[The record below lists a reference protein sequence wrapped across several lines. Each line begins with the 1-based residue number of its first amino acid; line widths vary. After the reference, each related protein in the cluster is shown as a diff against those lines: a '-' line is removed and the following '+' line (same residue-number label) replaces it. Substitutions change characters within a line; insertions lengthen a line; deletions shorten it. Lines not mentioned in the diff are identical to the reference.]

1 MRTVAKVFWHCLAAM
16 SVLAPAIVAGQSLNL
31 EGQTGGVATPFA
43 TVASSPAGGIGRP
56 VVSFYLADSLVD
68 TGDLIGTRFQIS
80 LAAGVAGWAE
90 MGYTRSA
97 VNAGADPGFSNP
109 FDRGLNSIH
118 VKARFLDDRGAARPA
133 PAIAVGVQYR
143 WQLSDIQGGE
153 PTNGA
158 DVYVVATKTLA
169 ASSSMAVLLSGGI
182 KVTNSSLL
190 GMAGN
195 APDWTA
201 RGFAAAAVV
210 VAERVTIGG
219 EVLQQPAA
227 IEALPGADVPTTMSV
242 FGRVSLIPDN
252 VSLVVALVQGV
263 GVDMPALDVKAR
275 HWLALGAAV
284 GF

>member
-1 MRTVAKVFWHCLAAM
+1 MSGTVSATVAE
-16 SVLAPAIVAGQSLNL
+16 GQSLNL
-31 EGQTGGVATPFA
+31 EGQTGGVVTPFA
-43 TVASSPAGGIGRP
+43 TVVASPAGGIGRP
-56 VVSFYLADSLVD
+56 IVSFYLADSLVN
-68 TGDLIGTRFQIS
+68 TGDLMGTRFQIS
-80 LAAGVAGWAE
+80 LATGVAGWAE

-97 VNAGADPGFSNP
+97 VNAGLAPGISNP

-118 VKARFLDDRGAARPA
+118 VKARFLDDAGAARPG
-133 PAIAVGVQYR
+133 PAIAVGLQYR

-158 DVYVVATKTLA
+158 DLYVVATKSLA
-169 ASSSMAVLLSGGI
+169 ARSGVAVLISGGV

-201 RGFAAAAVV
+201 RGFAAAAIVM
-210 VAERVTIGG
+210 AERVTIGG
-219 EVLQQPAA
+219 EVLQQPGA

-242 FGRVSLIPDN
+242 FGRVSLIPDH

-263 GVDMPALDVKAR
+263 GVDMPALDLKAR
-275 HWLALGAAV
+275 NWLALGAVV